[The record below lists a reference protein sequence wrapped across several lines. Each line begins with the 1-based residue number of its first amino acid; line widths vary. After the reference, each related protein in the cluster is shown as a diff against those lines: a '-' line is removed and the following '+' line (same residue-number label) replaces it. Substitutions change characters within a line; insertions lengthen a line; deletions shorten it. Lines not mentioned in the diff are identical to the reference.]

1 MFALLIGV
9 GALFLAVFVSAIL
22 DPRWS
27 PTRGTRERTR
37 ADDGSDYV
45 VDDIPWNRTA
55 RRWRRGSLRS
65 VIAKRRPAFIA
76 PGASVLCRAAA

>member
-27 PTRGTRERTR
+27 NTRGAAERTR
-37 ADDGSDYV
+37 AADGSDYV
-45 VDDIPWNRTA
+45 VDDIMWKRTA
-55 RRWRRGSLRS
+55 RRWRRGTLRP
-65 VIAKRRPAFIA
+65 VVAQRRAAFTA
-76 PGASVLCRAAA
+76 SGASVLCRAAA

>member
-27 PTRGTRERTR
+27 HIRSAGKRMR
-37 ADDGSDYV
+37 ADGGSDYL
-45 VDDIPWNRTA
+45 VDDILWKRSA
-55 RRWRRGSLRS
+55 RRWRWRSLRP
-65 VIAKRRPAFIA
+65 VIAPRRAAFTA
-76 PGASVLCRAAA
+76 SGASVLRRAVA